1 MGSGVIARVICKIQR
16 QKCGNFKKASWIEI
30 ASIIIL
36 TFSLGLYQTDC
47 RLLNGIKLVDV
58 WLT

>member
-1 MGSGVIARVICKIQR
+1 MQDTASEMWKL
-16 QKCGNFKKASWIEI
+16 KKVAWIEI

-58 WLT
+58 WPT